1 MGICTFHPTD
11 DFKSPKWN
19 WSPVVEQFTWS
30 PQCEDIPF
38 PHTSVSIS
46 PSNWDKVF
54 AWIKQQKWR
63 NTEGV
68 GTSWIEMAA
77 KAYFDGLRLDKLN
90 TPKSYVHAIQKV
102 VNQTAKLDSSIE
114 LVPHPS
120 IKRCKTN
127 GKSHPMRMIPNFEML
142 VTPEALKF
150 VATSM
155 LRGHHNPRHPQI
167 KMVGHCHASL
177 TLRVDGVQCR
187 MLQRWLERDYCKSFV
202 SVHLLFQFE
211 PHLPSRLTEGEARG
225 EGNHELKSCYDY
237 LHGNRK
243 CRFFLPRVA
252 ELEISENLALLL
264 FPLSFS
270 CRTLFAV
277 ISTQSTQL

>member
-1 MGICTFHPTD
+1 
-11 DFKSPKWN
+11 
-19 WSPVVEQFTWS
+19 
-30 PQCEDIPF
+30 
-38 PHTSVSIS
+38 
-46 PSNWDKVF
+46 
-54 AWIKQQKWR
+54 
-63 NTEGV
+63 
-68 GTSWIEMAA
+68 
-77 KAYFDGLRLDKLN
+77 
-90 TPKSYVHAIQKV
+90 
-102 VNQTAKLDSSIE
+102 
-114 LVPHPS
+114 
-120 IKRCKTN
+120 
-127 GKSHPMRMIPNFEML
+127 
-142 VTPEALKF
+142 
-150 VATSM
+150 
-155 LRGHHNPRHPQI
+155 
-167 KMVGHCHASL
+167 MVGHCHASL